1 MQVKSKITLPF
12 VFFMAVFCASS
23 SAQDSYLF
31 KFYTEGSPNYT
42 WAFGTSTDCD
52 PIVGMSTRTK
62 NFRSPSKVA
71 IRGLES
77 VFSNDLTSA
86 VACEEKL
93 RAFEREMDGGLFY
106 AFQDDYIGAWP
117 FHLRAPWASAFTQG
131 IVLEFYM
138 ELSKKTG
145 DPYYKDQA
153 DKIYLSYFV
162 PIEKGGFSRFF
173 GEEVIFEE
181 YPVDQ
186 SIAVLN
192 GDLIATIA
200 LYDYA
205 IFSKKT
211 ESSRLAQRSINWLQ
225 SNIQR
230 YVISHPDYPGPISA
244 YSLAPSRLDL
254 LFRFYL
260 TNNDLDIFSI
270 EMAGNG
276 ISRNISLG
284 SDGDSD
290 ISREASLIVSP
301 DMNWTAP
308 YNEPQEKAER
318 YRKVVQGLGSF
329 NHAPFRVEVNS
340 VGELDDL
347 KEGGSLKIT
356 YRAEGSSDVQI
367 SDGKTFYKV
376 GTLMPTN
383 GSVVTLTFDIPKV
396 ALSSVTFPS
405 ELKYNALYFE
415 HNQKLLEIVSEISE
429 SEVLKRYSDI
439 LKR

>member
-1 MQVKSKITLPF
+1 
-12 VFFMAVFCASS
+12 
-23 SAQDSYLF
+23 
-31 KFYTEGSPNYT
+31 
-42 WAFGTSTDCD
+42 
-52 PIVGMSTRTK
+52 
-62 NFRSPSKVA
+62 
-71 IRGLES
+71 
-77 VFSNDLTSA
+77 
-86 VACEEKL
+86 
-93 RAFEREMDGGLFY
+93 
-106 AFQDDYIGAWP
+106 
-117 FHLRAPWASAFTQG
+117 
-131 IVLEFYM
+131 
-138 ELSKKTG
+138 
-145 DPYYKDQA
+145 
-153 DKIYLSYFV
+153 
-162 PIEKGGFSRFF
+162 
-173 GEEVIFEE
+173 
-181 YPVDQ
+181 
-186 SIAVLN
+186 
-192 GDLIATIA
+192 
-200 LYDYA
+200 
-205 IFSKKT
+205 
-211 ESSRLAQRSINWLQ
+211 
-225 SNIQR
+225 
-230 YVISHPDYPGPISA
+230 
-244 YSLAPSRLDL
+244 
-254 LFRFYL
+254 
-260 TNNDLDIFSI
+260 
-270 EMAGNG
+270 MAGNG